1 MKAVNISAIATSDG
15 STTFFHS
22 TLNEHYHSINGAF
35 QEAEHVYI
43 NSGLSYF
50 HHKEAT
56 TKIAVLEIGFGTG
69 LNYLLSI
76 DYAIKN
82 NIAIEY
88 TGIEA
93 FPLPLDYIQQT
104 NYQNFLATANLTS
117 IFQQQYLAAFETEQH
132 ISANQSLKIE
142 ELNLAD
148 FSTDQKYDIIYFDA
162 FAASKQPEMW
172 TTEMIQHVCQFLKDK
187 GIFVTYSVTGNL
199 KRCLRDLGFTI
210 ERPIGALGKR
220 EMMRATLTR

>member
-22 TLNEHYHSINGAF
+22 ALNEHYHSINGAF

-43 NSGLSYF
+43 NSCLSYF
-50 HHKEAT
+50 HHKEVA

-69 LNYLLSI
+69 LNYLLSM

-104 NYQNFLATANLTS
+104 NYQNFLATDNLAS
-117 IFQQQYLAAFETEQH
+117 IFQQQYLAAFETEQQ
-132 ISANQSLKIE
+132 ITSNQILKIE
-142 ELNLAD
+142 EINLAD

-172 TTEMIQHVCQFLKDK
+172 TAEMIQHVCRFLKDK

-199 KRCLRDLGFTI
+199 KRSLRDLGFTI